1 MIIFGWTWESPAC
14 YNVSMNDLSKM
25 QPLKRENLPEIVF
38 DRLCELILSGGLEP
52 GRSVTVATLSEV
64 LGVSPMPIREA
75 MARLAHIG
83 ALTRQS
89 GRSMGVP
96 TLERKDLENLRNV
109 RNVVETA
116 ALSWAID
123 NRTPKFIQSLEDR
136 LSEMVQAEQAS
147 DNHSFIHCNFLFH
160 FSIYEQ
166 ADNPVS
172 LEIIRNL
179 WLRICP
185 HFHLLNIRGHLQ
197 ISNEIHFELLSAIK
211 EGDKKRASEFLS
223 NDINRAHQRMVT
235 CLFPDTS
242 QLREARS
249 EQ

>member
-1 MIIFGWTWESPAC
+1 
-14 YNVSMNDLSKM
+14 
-25 QPLKRENLPEIVF
+25 
-38 DRLCELILSGGLEP
+38 
-52 GRSVTVATLSEV
+52 
-64 LGVSPMPIREA
+64 
-75 MARLAHIG
+75 
-83 ALTRQS
+83 
-89 GRSMGVP
+89 
-96 TLERKDLENLRNV
+96 
-109 RNVVETA
+109 
-116 ALSWAID
+116 
-123 NRTPKFIQSLEDR
+123 
-136 LSEMVQAEQAS
+136 MVQAEQAS

-211 EGDKKRASEFLS
+211 EGDKKRARDFFRTIST
-223 NDINRAHQRMVT
+223 AHQRMVT
-235 CLFPDTS
+235 CFS
-242 QLREARS
+242 QTRPNWDARS

>member
-1 MIIFGWTWESPAC
+1 
-14 YNVSMNDLSKM
+14 
-25 QPLKRENLPEIVF
+25 
-38 DRLCELILSGGLEP
+38 
-52 GRSVTVATLSEV
+52 
-64 LGVSPMPIREA
+64 
-75 MARLAHIG
+75 
-83 ALTRQS
+83 
-89 GRSMGVP
+89 
-96 TLERKDLENLRNV
+96 
-109 RNVVETA
+109 
-116 ALSWAID
+116 
-123 NRTPKFIQSLEDR
+123 
-136 LSEMVQAEQAS
+136 MVQAEQAS